1 MPYQYV
7 REPLTA
13 DESDHLSNACETPT
27 KRLVVWTL
35 LDTGLRVGEL
45 CALTSKNVLWQQRQL
60 RIKGKGG
67 PHGTFNS
74 KCQRDARA
82 CQPGDDRS
90 RQRDRQR
97 GRQQDIWRTLHRHR
111 LDHRRGCPDEFLA
124 DQSGAHAASGLHRHR
139 PQCGLPDQR
148 ASAHFT
154 ATVSPVSPGEPT
166 PRGTVQFKVDGVN
179 FGQAVTLVNGAATSR
194 VTSTRGAG
202 NHTVTAVDSSDNS
215 YAGNSGNRG
224 LTVAKALLT
233 VTAVNETR
241 KQGAA
246 NPALT
251 YTITGFVNGD
261 KSTVVKGKPTLSTTA
276 VKTSPVGS
284 YPINVALG
292 TLSVSNYYFT
302 LVPGKL
308 TVTGLKAGVAVA
320 HAPDS
325 EVSPSPFDRLIPTWW
340 KKRLSRS

>member
-1 MPYQYV
+1 
-7 REPLTA
+7 
-13 DESDHLSNACETPT
+13 
-27 KRLVVWTL
+27 
-35 LDTGLRVGEL
+35 
-45 CALTSKNVLWQQRQL
+45 
-60 RIKGKGG
+60 
-67 PHGTFNS
+67 
-74 KCQRDARA
+74 
-82 CQPGDDRS
+82 
-90 RQRDRQR
+90 
-97 GRQQDIWRTLHRHR
+97 
-111 LDHRRGCPDEFLA
+111 
-124 DQSGAHAASGLHRHR
+124 
-139 PQCGLPDQR
+139 
-148 ASAHFT
+148 
-154 ATVSPVSPGEPT
+154 
-166 PRGTVQFKVDGVN
+166 
-179 FGQAVTLVNGAATSR
+179 
-194 VTSTRGAG
+194 
-202 NHTVTAVDSSDNS
+202 VTAVDSSDNS